1 MSGRPAKEV
10 VVRSVSALI
19 VFAAVA
25 VPVGAGWRWMR
36 DAVPVTRST
45 PAASLDVADLA
56 DYEAFAAGPGAAAP
70 VIISYHDISPDH
82 AEARSYDVTPT
93 ALEEQMAML
102 KAAGFVSLTVDQLV
116 GYMAGEPVPP
126 RSVLITFDDGTKG
139 VRTWADKI
147 LERHGFTAVAFVIT
161 GSVGMSPNYYL
172 SWNDLHALHDSG
184 RWDIQAHTHAGHVR
198 VPASAAAGDVGAF
211 LLTRKW
217 LPPEERVETIDEWT
231 TRVSAD
237 LDLSISRLIDEGF
250 PTPQLFAHPFAAVS
264 VPTNDPS
271 TPKLLA
277 GIVDERFVASVANTP
292 DATVLTPGDI
302 AAGHLPRVAVR
313 SATTAH
319 ELFDRLASASAPLS
333 EAAS

>member
-1 MSGRPAKEV
+1 MSSQPVKQA

-19 VFAAVA
+19 VVAAVA
-25 VPVGAGWRWMR
+25 VPVGAGWRWTR
-36 DAVPVTRST
+36 DAPEETRST
-45 PAASLDVADLA
+45 PAASLDAADLA
-56 DYEAFAAGPGAAAP
+56 DYRAFAAGPGAEAP
-70 VIISYHDISPDH
+70 VIISYHDIAPGR
-82 AEARSYDVTPT
+82 AEARTYDVTPT

-102 KAAGFVSLTVDQLV
+102 KAAGFVSITVDQLV

-161 GSVGMSPNYYL
+161 GSVDTSPYYL
-172 SWNDLHALHDSG
+172 SWRDLRALRDSG
-184 RWDIQAHTHAGHVR
+184 RWDVEAHTHAGHVR
-198 VPASAAAGDVGAF
+198 VAASATPGDVGAF

-217 LPPEERVETIDEWT
+217 LPLEQRLETIDEWT
-231 TRVSAD
+231 TRVTTD
-237 LDLSISRLIDEGF
+237 LDLSITRLTDEGF
-250 PTPQLFAHPFAAVS
+250 RPPQLFAHPFAAVS

-271 TPKLLA
+271 TPALLA
-277 GIVDERFVASVANTP
+277 GIVAERFVASVANTP
-292 DATVLTPGDI
+292 DATALTPEDI

-319 ELFDRLASASAPLS
+319 ELFGRLA
-333 EAAS
+333 AASVAVSEPTT